1 MSVFHDEIE
10 IEDFVFN
17 EEKGVYYYPCP
28 CGDKFEIS
36 KVSRRTWLLSLSLS
50 HTHPRSFSSLL
61 FSSPRDLNRLSL
73 PMGRTLPTAPAAPS
87 SFG

>member
-36 KVSRRTWLLSLSLS
+36 KVSRRTWLLSLSLT
-50 HTHPRSFSSLL
+50 HTLVPSLL
-61 FSSPRDLNRLSL
+61 FSSLLL
-73 PMGRTLPTAPAAPS
+73 VI
-87 SFG
+87 